1 MAGDGLG
8 LSGAGG
14 GMFNRIFDVGLEL
27 GTTFGRQ
34 QLGIQPGANQATRL
48 GLTSLNDN
56 PAPAGSLTVR
66 NNVSGGFQLDQQTIL
81 IGVAVIVV
89 AFLLSKS

>member
-14 GMFNRIFDVGLEL
+14 GMFNRIFDVGIEL
-27 GTTFGRQ
+27 GSTFGRQ
-34 QLGIQPGANQATRL
+34 QLGIQPGPNQATRL

-66 NNVSGGFQLDQQTIL
+66 NNVGRLDQQTIL

>member
-8 LSGAGG
+8 LSGSGS
-14 GMFNRIFDVGLEL
+14 GMFNRLFDVGLEL
-27 GTTFGRQ
+27 GTAVGRQ

-48 GLTSLNDN
+48 GLTQPQLNS
-56 PAPAGSLTVR
+56 APPGSLTVS
-66 NNVSGGFQLDQQTIL
+66 NKVGGGFQLDQQTIL

-89 AFLLSKS
+89 ALLLSKS